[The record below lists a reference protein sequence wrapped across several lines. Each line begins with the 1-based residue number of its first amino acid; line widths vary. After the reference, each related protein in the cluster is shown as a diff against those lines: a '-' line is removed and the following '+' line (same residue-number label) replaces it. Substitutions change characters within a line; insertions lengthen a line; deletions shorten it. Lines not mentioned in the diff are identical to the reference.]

1 MACIREDVCELRG
14 IPAPDA
20 KRDSCCDSPT
30 GMNTR
35 HTSHVSSLHDVAAA
49 DDTAFVIVHSC
60 GCI

>member
-30 GMNTR
+30 GMNTS
-35 HTSHVSSLHDVAAA
+35 HTNYVLSLHEVAAA
-49 DDTAFVIVHSC
+49 DDTAFVFVQSC